1 MKYTESDIHSALEAI
16 ANGGSAKKAARDW
29 GVRGQLFTIACMVT
43 NAERMHF
50 LLFRGF
56 QTQEKQLTEW
66 ILIQDA
72 LGLPPTHS
80 QIRQFAQRML
90 AVKGDHTPLGKH
102 WMQAFLRR
110 NPAVRT
116 QKCHHRDS
124 ARVNGA
130 STEVIRPWFNNFF
143 LPEILAIKPE
153 NRYNMDEAGIMEG
166 LGENGLVVG
175 SAEKRSVQKKTPGSR
190 VWTSFIECVSAAG
203 TFLLHSDWQF
213 TATKNGWTSDQT
225 AVEWLEKVFIPRTQ
239 PPDPSER
246 RLLVLDGHGSHET
259 VDFMSDSQP
268 PDRFKPSRQAKLSF
282 LLPESTRASAHC
294 VKHQGWLESDG
305 FVAGVDGEATLSPL
319 LLENSNRRKR
329 TRKMWPMHSIAT
341 YPPVTGNQTHPRL
354 RGRPRGARKI

>member
-1 MKYTESDIHSALEAI
+1 MHGHECRKDAFSALQRL
-16 ANGGSAKKAARDW
+16 S
-29 GVRGQLFTIACMVT
+29 
-43 NAERMHF
+43 
-50 LLFRGF
+50 

-130 STEVIRPWFNNFF
+130 STE
-143 LPEILAIKPE
+143 
-153 NRYNMDEAGIMEG
+153 
-166 LGENGLVVG
+166 
-175 SAEKRSVQKKTPGSR
+175 KTPGSR

-203 TFLLHSDWQF
+203 TFLPPLVIFKGKSVQQQWFPEDLSTFSDWQF

-225 AVEWLEKVFIPRTQ
+225 AVEWLERCSFQ
-239 PPDPSER
+239 EPS
-246 RLLVLDGHGSHET
+246 H
-259 VDFMSDSQP
+259 P
-268 PDRFKPSRQAKLSF
+268 
-282 LLPESTRASAHC
+282 
-294 VKHQGWLESDG
+294 
-305 FVAGVDGEATLSPL
+305 TLRS
-319 LLENSNRRKR
+319 EDC
-329 TRKMWPMHSIAT
+329 
-341 YPPVTGNQTHPRL
+341 
-354 RGRPRGARKI
+354 

>member
-1 MKYTESDIHSALEAI
+1 
-16 ANGGSAKKAARDW
+16 
-29 GVRGQLFTIACMVT
+29 
-43 NAERMHF
+43 MHF

-110 NPAVRT
+110 NPAVRP
-116 QKCHHRDS
+116 RS
-124 ARVNGA
+124 AITETLSV
-130 STEVIRPWFNNFF
+130 STAL
-143 LPEILAIKPE
+143 LP
-153 NRYNMDEAGIMEG
+153 RYNMDEAGIMEG

-175 SAEKRSVQKKTPGSR
+175 SAENDLYKR
-190 VWTSFIECVSAAG
+190 
-203 TFLLHSDWQF
+203 
-213 TATKNGWTSDQT
+213 
-225 AVEWLEKVFIPRTQ
+225 
-239 PPDPSER
+239 R
-246 RLLVLDGHGSHET
+246 RLVLGSGRR
-259 VDFMSDSQP
+259 SSSRISQP

-319 LLENSNRRKR
+319 LLENSNRRKKNAKNVANAFNSHLP
-329 TRKMWPMHSIAT
+329 TSDWQSDTSQIAWST
-341 YPPVTGNQTHPRL
+341 PRRSQDLKVQVVQFNQLDDDVPTKRL
-354 RGRPRGARKI
+354 LFRKITKGFDEKDGLLAKAQLQIQALETQLAAVKPKKKEEGGHEPEFEVRQY